1 MKNENELKVC
11 SKCKRLLPL
20 EQFRLYKGAGG
31 EYYRRA
37 ECRECTAQYARS
49 YSQRE
54 YEKSVTFSEN
64 LKIDKMRQFKEI
76 SNTRI
81 LNLSSIGLN
90 IELCGE
96 DEIFVKLMDYKD
108 MWLSN
113 YGRAI
118 RQSAGAYSL
127 LNPSYVA
134 GKPRYSAAKNIFE
147 GGEWKYKYTSVY
159 AAQAVAESFLVNE
172 DKANNI
178 FLWHKGYDKADCY
191 YKKLY
196 PLNRQQYDVV
206 RSHYKKTGDD
216 SEEFILKVMNDIRY
230 KPDIWSIKMM
240 QITVC
245 GVGYHGILY
254 KNNKQE
260 SFRRWKNMINRC
272 YNGAV
277 HERQPGYEKC
287 TVCAEWLN
295 YSNFKLWYDEN
306 IAPYKEL
313 EMNVELDKD
322 ILIKGNTV
330 YSPETACL
338 VPKFIND
345 LFIGS
350 VSDQREYP
358 PGVYFDKDKQKY
370 RACMSFMGSNIKLGT
385 FDSPEAAFFRYKEY
399 KEDFIKDI
407 AEQYRGKLPDKVY
420 RAMMERTVEVTD

>member
-1 MKNENELKVC
+1 
-11 SKCKRLLPL
+11 
-20 EQFRLYKGAGG
+20 
-31 EYYRRA
+31 
-37 ECRECTAQYARS
+37 
-49 YSQRE
+49 
-54 YEKSVTFSEN
+54 
-64 LKIDKMRQFKEI
+64 
-76 SNTRI
+76 
-81 LNLSSIGLN
+81 
-90 IELCGE
+90 
-96 DEIFVKLMDYKD
+96 
-108 MWLSN
+108 
-113 YGRAI
+113 
-118 RQSAGAYSL
+118 
-127 LNPSYVA
+127 
-134 GKPRYSAAKNIFE
+134 
-147 GGEWKYKYTSVY
+147 
-159 AAQAVAESFLVNE
+159 
-172 DKANNI
+172 
-178 FLWHKGYDKADCY
+178 
-191 YKKLY
+191 
-196 PLNRQQYDVV
+196 
-206 RSHYKKTGDD
+206 
-216 SEEFILKVMNDIRY
+216 
-230 KPDIWSIKMM
+230 MM
-240 QITVC
+240 QITVS

-358 PGVYFDKDKQKY
+358 PGVYFDKDNQKY

-385 FDSPEAAFFRYKEY
+385 FDSPEAAFSRYKEY